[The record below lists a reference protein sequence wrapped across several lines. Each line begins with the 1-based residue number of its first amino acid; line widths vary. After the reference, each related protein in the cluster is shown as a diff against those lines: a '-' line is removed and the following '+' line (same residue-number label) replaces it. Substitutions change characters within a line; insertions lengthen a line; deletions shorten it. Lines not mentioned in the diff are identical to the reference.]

1 MLGFSIAVITVV
13 SFCFYYA
20 LHSSKKEPRK
30 NPIPNVAYEWPD
42 NGDECDIVGESYYQ
56 DAIKLLA
63 GPDDENIGSKKFKAF
78 LIPEDNNPYDNKAV
92 RVDIDGMTVGYFG
105 REDARSF
112 RRRLGAKKLSG
123 QITACKAVVIGGRG
137 PRGEQWNYDIFLSI
151 EAFDW

>member
-1 MLGFSIAVITVV
+1 MLWIFIGIIAIVPWY
-13 SFCFYYA
+13 FHNA
-20 LHSSKKEPRK
+20 SSPFKRLPRK
-30 NPIPNVAYEWPD
+30 KPIPNNVYEWPD

-63 GPDDENIGSKKFKAF
+63 GLDEENIGSKKFKAF

-112 RRRLGAKKLSG
+112 RRRLGANKLSG
-123 QITACKAVVIGGRG
+123 QITACNAVVIGGRG
-137 PRGEQWNYDIFLSI
+137 PRGEQWHYDIFLNI
-151 EAFDW
+151 KEFDW